1 MRERTVGIATL
12 AAGCFWGVEALFRY
26 VPGVLDT
33 EVGYAGGTTPHPTYA
48 EVCAGATGHTEAVR
62 IVFDP
67 GRISYRELLER
78 FWENHDATRR
88 RAKDQYRSAVFTHS
102 PEQATIARAVKEE
115 VERAEGYAVVT
126 EIRPFSC
133 FYRAE
138 DHHQRYLE
146 KLGAVA

>member
-1 MRERTVGIATL
+1 VKDRTVGIATF

-26 VPGVLDT
+26 VPGVVDT
-33 EVGYAGGTTPHPTYA
+33 EVGYTGGTTRHPTYGD
-48 EVCAGATGHTEAVR
+48 VRAGATGHAEAVR

-102 PEQATIARAVKEE
+102 PEQAAIARAVKRE
-115 VERAEGYAVVT
+115 VERAEGHALVT
-126 EIRPFSC
+126 EITPFTR

-138 DHHQRYLE
+138 EHHQRYLE
-146 KLGAVA
+146 KVGAVA

>member
-1 MRERTVGIATL
+1 VRERTVGIATL

-33 EVGYAGGTTPHPTYA
+33 EVGYAGGSTRHPTHA
-48 EVCAGATGHTEAVR
+48 EVCRGATGHAEAVR

-102 PEQATIARAVKEE
+102 PEQAAVARAVKHE
-115 VERAEGYAVVT
+115 VERAEGRALVT
-126 EIRPFSC
+126 EITPFTR

-138 DHHQRYLE
+138 EHHQRHLE